1 MSSNHA
7 VPVISVVGWANSGK
21 TTFLEK
27 LVTELKER
35 GCRVGIIKH
44 HRGAFEI
51 DKPGK
56 DTWRMARAGAVC
68 TAISGPG
75 KVGLMLETTGD
86 MRPEEIA
93 ALMPGMDIII
103 TEGYKQE
110 RLPQIEVCRAGCGEE
125 QPAARNGQL
134 VAVVGEKLYRSEGI
148 PCFNINDASGVA
160 DFIEA
165 NYLKK

>member
-1 MSSNHA
+1 MNSNRA

-35 GCRVGIIKH
+35 GFRVGIIKH
-44 HRGAFEI
+44 HRGPFEI

-68 TAISGPG
+68 TAIAGPG
-75 KVGLMLETTGD
+75 KVGLVLETEED
-86 MRPEEIA
+86 MRPGEIA
-93 ALMPGMDIII
+93 ALMPGMDIVI

-110 RLPQIEVCRAGCGEE
+110 CLPQIEVRRAGCGEE
-125 QPAARNGQL
+125 RPAAKDGQL
-134 VAVVGEKLYRSEGI
+134 VALVGDKLSCCEGI
-148 PCFNINDASGVA
+148 PCFNINDASGLA

-165 NYLKK
+165 NYLQK

>member
-1 MSSNHA
+1 MSSNYA

-27 LVTELKER
+27 LVTELKQR

-44 HRGAFEI
+44 HRGTFEI

-68 TAISGPG
+68 TAIAGPG
-75 KVGLMLETTGD
+75 KVGLVLETEAD

-110 RLPQIEVCRAGCGEE
+110 RLPQIEVCRAGCKEE
-125 QPAARNGQL
+125 RSAARDGQL
-134 VAVVGEKLYRSEGI
+134 VAVVGEKLYRSVGI
-148 PCFNINDASGVA
+148 PCFNIDDASGVA
-160 DFIEA
+160 DFIAA
-165 NYLKK
+165 NYLRK